1 MKPMKKGMK
10 QAGAVLTALMLVCGL
25 AACGGSGKDRERESG
40 TAGGGT
46 SGYRDF
52 MQDGSSEDSEQS
64 GSRDGGSDRETEAG
78 QGSETDSKSETGQ
91 SGTGEDGEADGASGG
106 RQNGAAGSE
115 AGEDGGSDG
124 GSEAGQEAPTREDYD
139 FSSDD
144 WKTLEFALDGTVYS
158 FPLTWADVE
167 AMGYQLEEAYRE
179 EELKPYY
186 YTMVGVDV
194 KNEEA
199 GKQIRVLFKNFAEE
213 TRKIPDCDIYRI
225 AFELFSWRDVNVNI
239 MLCNGVT
246 FGMTPEEVIAIMGEP
261 ENAGGDEEVDYSYG
275 KMDYVDQGEDYK
287 NSVTIEF
294 WDGAVDGITITDGR

>member
-1 MKPMKKGMK
+1 MKLMKKGIK
-10 QAGAVLTALMLVCGL
+10 QAGVVLIAAMLVCGL
-25 AACGGSGKDRERESG
+25 TACGGSDKDREREGG
-40 TAGGGT
+40 TAGGRT
-46 SGYRDF
+46 SEYQDF
-52 MQDGSSEDSEQS
+52 LQDSSSEDPEQS

-78 QGSETDSKSETGQ
+78 EDGGSDGA
-91 SGTGEDGEADGASGG
+91 SGGGESGAGEDGEADGASGG
-106 RQNGAAGSE
+106 EESG

-124 GSEAGQEAPTREDYD
+124 ASEAGQEQARSREDYD

-167 AMGYQLEEAYRE
+167 AMGYQLDEAYRE

-194 KNEEA
+194 ENEEA

-225 AFELFSWRDVNVNI
+225 AFELFSWRDVNVDV
-239 MLCNGVT
+239 MLCNGVR

-261 ENAGGDEEVDYSYG
+261 QNDSGDTEVDYSYG
-275 KMDYVDQGEDYK
+275 KMEYVDQGEDYK